1 MKVKI
6 TFYIDD
12 ERVGKKQ
19 EHLIVEG
26 DKHLIA
32 FTISCLSQFSGAYC
46 ICMEHLYE

>member
-26 DKHLIA
+26 DKQYIE
-32 FTISCLSQFSGAYC
+32 FTILCLSHFSDAYC